1 MNLAAWVERAG
12 KAHSTRPAL
21 AMGTGVVSDY
31 GALSAR
37 VARLAAALR
46 RTLHLEAGDRVALVM
61 KNCPEYI
68 EILFALW
75 HAGLAAVPVNA
86 KLHPEE
92 LNYIL
97 NHCGARLCFATSD
110 LAEIVSEANAATVG
124 EIIVTDSQ
132 RYHELFDT
140 DPMAIEIVAPDA
152 LAWLFYTSGTTGQPK
167 GAMLSHRNLVAMTLN
182 YFADMDTVTPED
194 CILHAAPL
202 SHGSGLYMLP
212 HVAAAACNITPASGG
227 FDPFEIFTLIE
238 HWPGLTMFAAPT
250 MVRRLTVHPKETD
263 TRNLKTIAY
272 GGAPM
277 YVEDSIA
284 ALDRFGDKLVQLYGQ
299 GESPMTITHLSRAMH
314 ADRAHPRWRER
325 LGSAGVAQSV
335 VQVRVAGADGNAL
348 PVGEPG
354 EVICR
359 GDTVMTGYW
368 NNPAATAEAI
378 RDGWLFTGDVGYFD
392 EDGFLTLTSRSKD
405 VIISGGSNV
414 YPREV
419 EEVLLRAP
427 GVAEVSVIGNRDREW
442 GEVVVA
448 FIVVDTAFETIPS
461 VETLD
466 AHCIEAIARFKR
478 PKHYRF
484 VSELP
489 KNSYGKVLKTVLRE
503 SFASDPSAE

>member
-12 KAHSTRPAL
+12 QAHGSRPAM
-21 AMGTGVVSDY
+21 ARGTDVVSDY
-31 GALSAR
+31 ALFSAR
-37 VARLAAALR
+37 VARLACTMRDSMRLQP
-46 RTLHLEAGDRVALVM
+46 GDRVALVM

-86 KLHPEE
+86 KLHPRE

-97 NHCGARLCFATSD
+97 SDCGARLCFVTPD
-110 LAEIVSEANAATVG
+110 LAETVG
-124 EIIVTDSQ
+124 EARAADVEEVVVTQTD
-132 RYHELFDT
+132 RYRALFESN
-140 DPMAIEIVAPDA
+140 PMTVQIVAPDA

-182 YFADMDTVTPED
+182 YFADMDTVSPED

-212 HVAAAACNITPASGG
+212 HIAAAACNITPVSGG
-227 FDPFEIFTLIE
+227 FDPSEIFALIE

-250 MVRRLTVHPKETD
+250 MVRRLTVHPEEVD
-263 TRNLKTIAY
+263 TGNLKTIAY

-314 ADRAHPRWRER
+314 ADRDHPRWRER
-325 LGSAGVAQSV
+325 LGSAGIAQSV
-335 VQVRVAGADGNAL
+335 VQVRVADAAGNAM
-348 PVGEPG
+348 PHGEPG

-368 NNPAATAEAI
+368 NNPKATAEAV
-378 RDGWLFTGDVGYFD
+378 RDGWLFTGDVGYLD
-392 EDGFLTLTSRSKD
+392 ADGFLTLTSRSKD

-419 EEVLLRAP
+419 EEVLLRVP
-427 GVAEVSVIGNRDREW
+427 GVAEVSVIGHRDRDW

-448 FIVVDTAFETIPS
+448 FVVTETGADPS
-461 VETLD
+461 VASLD
-466 AHCIEAIARFKR
+466 AHCIAAMARFKR

-489 KNSYGKVLKTVLRE
+489 KNSYGKVLKTALRDV
-503 SFASDPSAE
+503 FASDPAGN